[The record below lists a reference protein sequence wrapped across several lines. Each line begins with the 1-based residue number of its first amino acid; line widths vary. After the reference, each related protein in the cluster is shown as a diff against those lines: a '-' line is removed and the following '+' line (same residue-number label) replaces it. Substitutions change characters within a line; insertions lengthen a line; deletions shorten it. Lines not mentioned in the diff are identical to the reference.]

1 MFKTIV
7 ASTLIAILLQLL
19 GAPTFFVIVVG
30 FGWVAWYGIGF
41 AFFAWAW
48 ALERAPAFT
57 MILTLGGM
65 FQAYKAFTTFTY

>member
-19 GAPTFFVIVVG
+19 GAPTFFVIVIG
-30 FGWVAWYGIGF
+30 FGWVAWYGLGY

-48 ALERAPAFT
+48 ALERQPALV
-57 MILTLGGM
+57 MASTLYGM
-65 FQAYKAFTTFTY
+65 YYAFTTFTY